1 MYLEDSAKLYS
12 ERKRIYSDCVVCH
25 FTFIIGLVIQLLK
38 TRIHCCK
45 ANDSKDITLHV
56 VINYIQLYF
65 VTYSLYRQKKYFQ
78 RYLYTHT
85 YNMHFYLQNKV
96 IFESQLA
103 QELH

>member
-45 ANDSKDITLHV
+45 ANDSKDHTPCR
-56 VINYIQLYF
+56 YKRSFF
-65 VTYSLYRQKKYFQ
+65 VKYTPH
-78 RYLYTHT
+78 RE
-85 YNMHFYLQNKV
+85 M
-96 IFESQLA
+96 
-103 QELH
+103 